1 MVELNAT
8 VQDSCT
14 NANAVTLRTYHN
26 GNTDRNSIDRS
37 RSDIL
42 YYAPTKITEV
52 DIHQYRSTSSGYI
65 RMGNV
70 IRRTIS
76 TINPLTTTI

>member
-8 VQDSCT
+8 VRDFCI
-14 NANAVTLRTYHN
+14 NANAVTLRGCN

-42 YYAPTKITEV
+42 CDAATELTEV
-52 DIHQYRSTSSGYI
+52 DIHRYRSSSSGYI

-76 TINPLTTTI
+76 TINTIGV

>member
-1 MVELNAT
+1 MVASSAT

-14 NANAVTLRTYHN
+14 NANAVTHRDYN

-42 YYAPTKITEV
+42 CDAPTEITEV
-52 DIHQYRSTSSGYI
+52 DRHRCRSIDGGYI

-76 TINPLTTTI
+76 TINTIGV